1 MQKKAP
7 LPASVIRQQFRVAAR
22 KRKLDEIKELLP
34 SDDGSVNGTVDLATS
49 KMPRIEYE
57 LTPDKKIPFN
67 VANSVNTEQ
76 LLDLLLLSKCLKKNV
91 PTRSTFIGYLN
102 RISILRRELNASPG
116 FDFLKNTEKIIN
128 TVIEKYDSASTRAAT
143 FVSLTSIC
151 GRLQFFEEQYRIY
164 SDFGNNLQKKI
175 IEETK
180 ENTLSTNQEKSWLS
194 WDKILELA
202 PAIEAMSI
210 GDQLIYGLYTQ
221 HPPRRI
227 MDYFNLSIFIEK
239 QSSGSLELIPSDG
252 NYLVVDSA
260 NVPIGLSISIY
271 KTSKSYGPYRFLL
284 EKNSKLFNLFQTY
297 IAHIPAHGDF
307 LFNNQELQC
316 VDETSFSRKIGNI
329 FDSAT
334 LKVFGKKIRVTA
346 NILRHSFISNML
358 EKNLFKTFALRT
370 QKAFEMGHSITQQLL
385 YAKFFDIDQ

>member
-34 SDDGSVNGTVDLATS
+34 SDDEFVNGTVDLATS

-57 LTPDKKIPFN
+57 LTPDGKLPFG

-151 GRLQFFEEQYRIY
+151 GRLQSFEEQYRIY

-175 IEETK
+175 IEKSK
-180 ENTLSTNQEKSWLS
+180 ENTLSANQEKSWLP
-194 WDKILELA
+194 WDKILDLA

-210 GDQLIYGLYTQ
+210 SDQLIYGLYTQ